1 MTNAEQIERTFW
13 FGLARAWDQAA
24 SAAAALAAGDVRRRA
39 AAALLRRA
47 GAGAGAGR
55 VRRARQND
63 QRIGPAGRPPR
74 PARAHPR
81 LAAALPRLHPHQRQ
95 PPGLSLSLSLFG
107 NPIRFLV
114 LVWHHSNAQVQ
125 GLEVRS
131 CAYFP
136 SNTLPLKLAFQSAE
150 AEGTFGYFC

>member
-1 MTNAEQIERTFW
+1 MDWHGPGIRRLQLLLRSL
-13 FGLARAWDQAA
+13 LATCGD
-24 SAAAALAAGDVRRRA
+24 ALRRRFFGEQVLVQELDA
-39 AAALLRRA
+39 CAELVKTTKESA
-47 GAGAGAGR
+47 
-55 VRRARQND
+55 
-63 QRIGPAGRPPR
+63 
-74 PARAHPR
+74 R
-81 LAAALPRLHPHQRQ
+81 LAALHARLEPIHDSLQRCPASIPISASLQ
-95 PPGLSLSLSLFG
+95 VSLSLSLFG